1 MLSLPSTGHIIIKQ
15 DSVSLEKDAEINTLM
30 MYAKIVG
37 ARVPAKKDILKNA
50 SDLNADSRKH
60 VPTDTQRK
68 KITSVKRI

>member
-1 MLSLPSTGHIIIKQ
+1 
-15 DSVSLEKDAEINTLM
+15 M

-50 SDLNADSRKH
+50 SNSKVKINADSRKH